1 MTHHPERADKVAG
14 ERFLPAYDGGPDDPP
29 PWDLGRPQPAILEL
43 FDDGEVVGSV
53 LDVGCGS
60 GEHALLA
67 AERGHEAHGI
77 DLVPTAVEQA
87 RAKAVERGL
96 APGGRG
102 PGTATFEVLDLYD
115 LPSLGRTWDAA
126 IDCVVF
132 HLVERPAD
140 YAEALAAV
148 LRPGGRWWA
157 VAFDPDAP
165 GDGPRGMTPDEAAA
179 AFGSHHWRFG
189 PATPT
194 RQLGRGDDRGRGA
207 WLFTAERLAD

>member
-1 MTHHPERADKVAG
+1 MTHPPERPAKVPS
-14 ERFLPAYDGGPDDPP
+14 ERFLPAYDGGPDAPP

-53 LDVGCGS
+53 LDVGCGT
-60 GEHALLA
+60 GEHTLLA

-77 DLVPTAVEQA
+77 DLVPAAIDLA
-87 RAKAVERGL
+87 RAKAAERGL
-96 APGGRG
+96 D
-102 PGTATFEVLDLYD
+102 ATFEVLDLYD
-115 LPSLGRTWDAA
+115 LPTLGRTWDAA

-140 YAEALAAV
+140 YAEAVAEV

-165 GDGPRGMTPDEAAA
+165 GEGPRGMTPDEAAA
-179 AFGSHHWRFG
+179 AFGSHRWRFG
-189 PATPT
+189 PVTPT

-207 WLFTAERLAD
+207 WLFTAERLEG